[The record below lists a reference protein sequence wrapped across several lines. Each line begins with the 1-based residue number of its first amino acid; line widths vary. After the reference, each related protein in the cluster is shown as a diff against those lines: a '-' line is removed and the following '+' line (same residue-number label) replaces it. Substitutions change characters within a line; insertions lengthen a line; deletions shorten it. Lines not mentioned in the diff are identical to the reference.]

1 MPSIEVVD
9 LFYKYSDENE
19 DKNFVLKN
27 FNLSINKGEFITI
40 LGHNGCGK
48 STLVKHFNAIYLPI
62 LGEVFIG
69 DFNTKNESELLKIR
83 QNVGMVFQNPD
94 NQIVSTIVEED
105 VAFALENLGVDPK
118 VIRERID
125 LAMNQTGIYELKDK
139 SINSLSGGQKQRVA
153 IAGVLAM
160 MPSFIVLDEPTSM
173 LDPVGRKEVIQT
185 LLQLNKEHNITIILI
200 THYMSEAVKSDRVI
214 VMNKGQVVM
223 DGSPNKVFSNVDS
236 LLSIGLDV
244 PYTTKFLYELN
255 KSGYNFDLELIDEDD
270 CVNAISNLL
279 EDVI

>member
-9 LFYKYSDENE
+9 ISYKYFNE
-19 DKNFVLKN
+19 DKSLVLQN

-62 LGEVFIG
+62 LGEVFVG
-69 DFNTKNESELLKIR
+69 DFNTKNENELLSIR

-105 VAFALENLGVDPK
+105 VAFALENLGVPPEI
-118 VIRERID
+118 IREKID
-125 LAMNQTGIYELKDK
+125 LAMKKTGIYEFKDK

-173 LDPVGRKEVIQT
+173 LDPIGRKEVIET
-185 LLQLNKEHNITIILI
+185 LLHLNKEHNITIILI

-214 VMNKGQVVM
+214 VMNNGKIVM
-223 DGSPNKVFSNVDS
+223 DDSPNKVFSNVDY
-236 LLSIGLDV
+236 LLSVGLDV

-255 KSGYNFDLELIDEDD
+255 KTGCNFNLELIDEDD
-270 CVNAISNLL
+270 CVEAISRLL
-279 EDVI
+279 EDGNK

>member
-1 MPSIEVVD
+1 MPSIEVVN
-9 LFYKYSDENE
+9 LSYKYSNE
-19 DKNFVLKN
+19 DKDFVLKN
-27 FNLSINKGEFITI
+27 FNLSINKGKFISI

-48 STLVKHFNAIYLPI
+48 STLVKHLNAIYLPV
-62 LGEVFIG
+62 LGEVFVG
-69 DFNTKNESELLKIR
+69 DFNTKNEEELLKIR
-83 QNVGMVFQNPD
+83 QNVAMVFQNPD

-118 VIRERID
+118 VIREKID
-125 LAMNQTGIYELKDK
+125 LAMKQTGIYEFKDK

-173 LDPVGRKEVIQT
+173 LDPIGRKEVIQT
-185 LLQLNKEHNITIILI
+185 LLHLNKEHNITIILI
-200 THYMSEAVKSDRVI
+200 THYMSEAIKSDRVI
-214 VMNKGQVVM
+214 VMNKGNIVM
-223 DGSPNKVFSNVDS
+223 DDSPNKVFSNVDY

-244 PYTTKFLYELN
+244 PYTTKILYELN
-255 KSGYNFDLELIDEDD
+255 KSGYNFDLGLIDEDD
-270 CVNAISNLL
+270 CVNAISRLL